1 MNFAQLLS
9 FQGRQRRLHFWIIA
23 LVLGVLN
30 SIIFNL
36 TIGPAY
42 MAMLTGTGSPGAVF
56 SGVGIIG
63 WVVELALL
71 WPSLANSVKRC
82 HDRNKSGWWLI
93 AYYLACFTIIG
104 ALWPLI
110 ELGFL
115 DGTQGPNRFGPSP
128 KGIGGPVVAPA
139 APVAPAS

>member
-1 MNFAQLLS
+1 MNFSQLLS

-23 LVLGVLN
+23 LVLAVVN
-30 SIIFNL
+30 SVIYSF

-42 MAMLTGTGSPGAVF
+42 VAMLTGSGSPGAMF
-56 SGVGIIG
+56 GGMAIIG
-63 WVVELALL
+63 WIVELALL

-115 DGTQGPNRFGPSP
+115 DGTPGPNRFGPSP
-128 KGIGGPVVAPA
+128 KGIAGPAVAPA

>member
-9 FQGRQRRLHFWIIA
+9 FQGRQRRLHFWIIGIVIA
-23 LVLGVLN
+23 VV
-30 SIIFNL
+30 SSVISNL

-42 MAMLTGTGSPGAVF
+42 VAMLTGTGSPGALF
-56 SGVGIIG
+56 SGGAIIG
-63 WVVELALL
+63 WIVELALL

-82 HDRNKSGWWLI
+82 HDRNKSGWRLI

-104 ALWPLI
+104 ALWRLI
-110 ELGFL
+110 ELGIL
-115 DGTQGPNRFGPSP
+115 DGTPGPNRFGPSP